1 MSKGLLA
8 SSAPFCHAL
17 VTLRHSESFCFIIS
31 VEISLFFFNFCNNM
45 RKTAVISFV
54 SVWESSLV
62 KSPGSTYFFEK
73 KLLVTALVSSIDI
86 ELSRFLYLL
95 LSEFLYFMLFLWS
108 FPLYLKFWCWF
119 EKYLLM
125 LFPCSQKLWSN
136 LYNSLLIVHINF
148 CFIFPSALLEFI
160 NFC

>member
-1 MSKGLLA
+1 MCFHVSKGLLA

-62 KSPGSTYFFEK
+62 KSPGSTYFFCK
-73 KLLVTALVSSIDI
+73 KAFS
-86 ELSRFLYLL
+86 Y
-95 LSEFLYFMLFLWS
+95 S
-108 FPLYLKFWCWF
+108 FSVLNRYR
-119 EKYLLM
+119 
-125 LFPCSQKLWSN
+125 
-136 LYNSLLIVHINF
+136 II
-148 CFIFPSALLEFI
+148 
-160 NFC
+160 